1 LSGIFFRKDSGQAG
15 VTGNVAIILVSLVI
29 PVIYVIIALPGCN
42 EKIKPGRTE
51 IERTK
56 VTGIT
61 AEIVSPSTVDEYYET
76 AGTVT
81 AGNISLISS
90 RIMGTVKSLNVEEGD
105 HVEKGALLLML
116 DHRDMTQKVRA
127 ADEAYNEALK
137 ALEAARANARLARV
151 TYERYKNL
159 YEQKA
164 LTGQELDQIETKR
177 NVAELE
183 VERAEAVVKRA
194 QAAKA
199 ETEVY
204 LDFARI
210 ASPVTGVVTQKNIDA
225 GSMASPGA
233 PLLTIEDTS
242 SYRID
247 INVDER
253 LAGTVSAGMRADVYL
268 NAVDRQLEGRVEEV
282 VPSVDPMSRTFMVKI
297 KLKGEGLKNGLYA
310 RVAIPVGKKEVLLVP
325 GRAVTERGQLTGVYT
340 VDEQSVISYTLIRT
354 GKSFGDKV
362 EVLSGL
368 EPGDAVVVEGVGRA
382 KDGGIAVDL
391 KTVSETAG
399 EDGPGL

>member
-1 LSGIFFRKDSGQAG
+1 M
-15 VTGNVAIILVSLVI
+15 VSKVFLLTLVI
-29 PVIYVIIALPGCN
+29 AVIVAMPGCN

-51 IERTK
+51 IKRTK

-90 RIMGTVKSLNVEEGD
+90 RIMGTVKSLNVGEGD
-105 HVEKGALLLML
+105 HVEKGGLLLML

-127 ADEAYNEALK
+127 ADEAYNGALK

-159 YEQKA
+159 HEQKA

-199 ETEVY
+199 EAEVY

-225 GSMASPGA
+225 GSMASPGV

-253 LAGTVSAGMRADVYL
+253 LAGTVIAGMSADVYL
-268 NAVDRQLEGRVEEV
+268 NAVDRKLEGRVEEV

-310 RVAIPVGKKEVLLVP
+310 RVAIPVGKREVLLVP
-325 GRAVTERGQLTGVYT
+325 ERAVTERGQLTGVYT

-368 EPGDAVVVEGVGRA
+368 EPGDSVVVEGVGRA
-382 KDGGIAVDL
+382 KDGGIAVNL

-399 EDGPGL
+399 EDRPGL

>member
-1 LSGIFFRKDSGQAG
+1 M
-15 VTGNVAIILVSLVI
+15 VSKVFLLTLVI
-29 PVIYVIIALPGCN
+29 AVIVAMPGCN

-51 IERTK
+51 IKRTK

-81 AGNISLISS
+81 AGNISIISS
-90 RIMGTVKSLNVEEGD
+90 RIMGTVKSLNVGEGD
-105 HVEKGALLLML
+105 HVEKGGLLLML

-127 ADEAYNEALK
+127 ADEAYNGALK

-159 YEQKA
+159 HEQKA

-199 ETEVY
+199 EAEVY

-253 LAGTVSAGMRADVYL
+253 LAGTVIAGMSADVYL
-268 NAVDRQLEGRVEEV
+268 NAVDRKLEGRVEEV

-310 RVAIPVGKKEVLLVP
+310 RVAIPVGKREVLLVP
-325 GRAVTERGQLTGVYT
+325 ERAVTERGQLTGVYT

-368 EPGDAVVVEGVGRA
+368 EPGDSVVVEGVGRA
-382 KDGGIAVDL
+382 KDGGIAVNL

-399 EDGPGL
+399 EDRPGL

>member
-1 LSGIFFRKDSGQAG
+1 
-15 VTGNVAIILVSLVI
+15 
-29 PVIYVIIALPGCN
+29 
-42 EKIKPGRTE
+42 
-51 IERTK
+51 
-56 VTGIT
+56 
-61 AEIVSPSTVDEYYET
+61 
-76 AGTVT
+76 
-81 AGNISLISS
+81 
-90 RIMGTVKSLNVEEGD
+90 MGTVKSLNVEEGD

-199 ETEVY
+199 EAEVY

>member
-1 LSGIFFRKDSGQAG
+1 M
-15 VTGNVAIILVSLVI
+15 VSKVFLLTLVI
-29 PVIYVIIALPGCN
+29 AVIVALPGCN

-51 IERTK
+51 IKRTK

-105 HVEKGALLLML
+105 HVEKGGLLLML

-159 YEQKA
+159 HEQKA

-199 ETEVY
+199 EAEVY

-268 NAVDRQLEGRVEEV
+268 NAVDRKLEGRVEEV

-310 RVAIPVGKKEVLLVP
+310 RVAIPVGKREVLLVP

-368 EPGDAVVVEGVGRA
+368 EPGDSVVIEGVGRA

-399 EDGPGL
+399 EDRPGL